1 MTPVRVLLALV
12 GVAVG
17 VGATLALR
25 EATLSTHQHVSRHT
39 HAVIVLDAET
49 KGGEPGQTLEE
60 MVTAILLTCRLEVG
74 RSDLKS
80 LRHDGDGRYTAR
92 LEPGMDQTNARQLR
106 GCLEDWTTDHVRI
119 DVVAFRRA

>member
-1 MTPVRVLLALV
+1 MAEQQTQRGRQIELRLRRRAGSGTLGKIAALLKAPRHFGRC
-12 GVAVG
+12 GVAG
-17 VGATLALR
+17 Q
-25 EATLSTHQHVSRHT
+25 HQHVP
-39 HAVIVLDAET
+39 V
-49 KGGEPGQTLEE
+49 
-60 MVTAILLTCRLEVG
+60 CRLEVG